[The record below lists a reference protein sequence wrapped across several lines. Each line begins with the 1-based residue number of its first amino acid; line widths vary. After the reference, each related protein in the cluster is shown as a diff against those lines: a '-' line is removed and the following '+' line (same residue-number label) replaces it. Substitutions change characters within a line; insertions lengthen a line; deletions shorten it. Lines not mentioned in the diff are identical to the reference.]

1 MRRIARRE
9 NELWRRIPGHNKS
22 VMPVLELPAALAIVA
37 ATPLLFVDLRMDYLY
52 GLLNLSFS
60 GYVVATFIMVQI
72 TMMAVTLY
80 LHRDQAH
87 RALDL
92 HPVLRHFFRFWIWA
106 TSGMLTREWVAVHRK
121 HHAYCETENDP
132 HSPQIYGIR
141 KVLLEGAEL
150 YRIEKD
156 KPETI
161 EKFGR
166 GAPDDWLERNVYL
179 RFKYGGIVLMLIADL
194 LFFGVPGITIFA
206 IQMVSMPLFAAG
218 IINGIGHYSGYR
230 NFECDDAARNI
241 VPWAFLI
248 GGEELHNNHHAFPTS
263 AKFSVRNWEFDIGWL
278 YIKTFQLFRLAKV
291 RKVAPRPVIER
302 QPRPHA
308 DLENLRAIIVN
319 RMHVLRDYTKR
330 VTLPVFRTER
340 AIAAGNSALRKAKL
354 LLVRQPR
361 LLDERAK
368 ARLRDVLSDNAALQT
383 VHEFRE
389 RLRELWSGANVSNE
403 KLLAQLKEWCAEA
416 EASGIQVLE
425 DFAARLRSYQL
436 ATA

>member
-1 MRRIARRE
+1 
-9 NELWRRIPGHNKS
+9 
-22 VMPVLELPAALAIVA
+22 
-37 ATPLLFVDLRMDYLY
+37 MDYLY
-52 GLLNLSFS
+52 GLLNLSFW
-60 GYVVATFIMVQI
+60 GYVLAAFVMVQI

-121 HHAYCETENDP
+121 HHAYCETPDDP
-132 HSPQIYGIR
+132 HSPQIYGIK

-150 YRIEKD
+150 YQAERD
-156 KPETI
+156 KPETL

-166 GAPDDWLERNVYL
+166 GTPDDWLERNVYL
-179 RFKYGGIVLMLIADL
+179 RFKLGGILLTLVADAF
-194 LFFGVPGITIFA
+194 FFGVPGIIIFA
-206 IQMVSMPLFAAG
+206 VQMLSMPLFAAG
-218 IINGIGHYSGYR
+218 VINGFGHYSGYR

-278 YIKTFQLFRLAKV
+278 YIRIFELFRLARV
-291 RKVAPRPVIER
+291 RKVAPRPVVKA
-302 QPRPHA
+302 RPKPQA
-308 DLENLRAIIVN
+308 DLDNLRAIIVN
-319 RMHVLRDYTKR
+319 RMHVLRDYTRR
-330 VTLPVFRTER
+330 VTLPVLKTER
-340 AIAAGNSALRKAKL
+340 AIAAGNTALRKAKTL
-354 LLVRQPR
+354 LIRQPR
-361 LLDERAK
+361 LLDDRAT
-368 ARLRDVLSDNAALQT
+368 ARLREVLSDNAALQT

-389 RLRELWSGANVSNE
+389 RLRELWSGATVSND
-403 KLLAQLKEWCAEA
+403 KLLAQLKQWCAEA
-416 EASGIQVLE
+416 EASGIKVLE

-436 ATA
+436 AAA